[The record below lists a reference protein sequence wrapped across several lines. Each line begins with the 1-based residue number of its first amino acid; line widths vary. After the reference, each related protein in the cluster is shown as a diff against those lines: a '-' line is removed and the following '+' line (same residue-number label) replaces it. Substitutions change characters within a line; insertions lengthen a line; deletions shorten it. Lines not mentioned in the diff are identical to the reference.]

1 MKHCCIYKGS
11 IIFARELRRMKRKRR
26 NRIIIAWV
34 LLLTLMPISIVKA
47 THFHDGAMAATCH
60 ASASSHSQGSDDGGT
75 CPICHF
81 FLSPFVEA
89 PAILLVPF
97 AQPVYISSTVRMR
110 MSSREKDRHPRCV
123 RLPICL
129 FR

>member
-1 MKHCCIYKGS
+1 MKHCFIYEGS

-97 AQPVYISSTVRMR
+97 AQPVYIFIDCPYADVIQRKGPSPSLRAPPYMFV
-110 MSSREKDRHPRCV
+110 
-123 RLPICL
+123 
-129 FR
+129 